1 MEANNKKIDN
11 FKIFIPVLASII
23 AIGIHK
29 FLPNSRKYTSKAL
42 PYYFDFLVV
51 LLVIFIGI
59 TVAASINKKVKG
71 IWSFKSYFIGAAV
84 MFLTLYDVLT
94 IKTMILPQLYFPCPD
109 KIFGVFF
116 EDWQLMIK
124 CFGYSSKLLL
134 TGFFVGAAA
143 GLLTGISVGWSDKFS
158 YWLNPLI
165 KVAGPIPSTAWIPI
179 ALVAFPN
186 TFSASVF
193 LIALGVWFPTT
204 VLTSSGI
211 SNVKQAYFEV
221 SSTLGSTPFQNI
233 TKIAVPAAM
242 PSMFIG
248 LFNGACSSFITLMT
262 AEMIGVKYGIGWYVN
277 WQREMMAYSNVYA
290 GLIVIA
296 ITFSLIIT
304 ILFKVRD
311 RVLVWQK
318 GVIKW

>member
-1 MEANNKKIDN
+1 MKKKIN
-11 FKIFIPVLASII
+11 KIDDIKTFLPVLAVILSIL
-23 AIGIHK
+23 IHK
-29 FLPNSRKYTSKAL
+29 LIPNSKKYTSKVL
-42 PYYFDFLVV
+42 PYYFDFLIV
-51 LLVIFIGI
+51 LLVIFGGI
-59 TVAASINKKVKG
+59 TIVAFINKKVKE
-71 IWSFKSYFIGAAV
+71 IWSFKSYFIAAAV
-84 MFLTLYDVLT
+84 MLLSIYNVLT
-94 IKTMILPQLYFPCPD
+94 IKTMIFPQLYFPCPD

-116 EDWQLMIK
+116 EDWQLMIT

-134 TGFFVGAAA
+134 TGFFVGAVL
-143 GLLTGISVGWSDKFS
+143 GVFTGIAVGWSGKFS

-186 TFSASVF
+186 TFLASVF

-242 PSMFIG
+242 TSMFIG

-311 RVLVWQK
+311 KVLVWQK